1 MDYQKAYDRL
11 VQKNHVF
18 SEREYFETHHKVP
31 KCLGGTDD
39 ANNLVNLTAR
49 EHYIAHLLLVK
60 ITKLNN
66 DAQAYGKMLYA
77 FNCMKWGRC
86 KGERSFKFNSRLYQK
101 VKCEYASL
109 RKQMMK
115 TSHNPSFGM
124 MWIHSDD
131 LKVSKRWNKDLPIP
145 IGWISGRVLNWESHF
160 NAQKEKE
167 HKLQARK
174 EREHK
179 LEQRMTRAKQEYTEM
194 YKVYCESGFDVVKE
208 KFGYKFSQV
217 NFVNQCKR
225 YVDEYVPQNGKK
237 RGK

>member
-31 KCLGGTDD
+31 RCLGGTDD

-77 FNCMKWGRC
+77 FNCMKWGRS

-131 LKVSKRWNKDLPIP
+131 LKISKQWNKDLPIP

>member
-1 MDYQKAYDRL
+1 
-11 VQKNHVF
+11 
-18 SEREYFETHHKVP
+18 
-31 KCLGGTDD
+31 
-39 ANNLVNLTAR
+39 
-49 EHYIAHLLLVK
+49 
-60 ITKLNN
+60 
-66 DAQAYGKMLYA
+66 
-77 FNCMKWGRC
+77 
-86 KGERSFKFNSRLYQK
+86 
-101 VKCEYASL
+101 
-109 RKQMMK
+109 
-115 TSHNPSFGM
+115 M

-131 LKVSKRWNKDLPIP
+131 LKISKQWNKDLPIP

-160 NAQKEKE
+160 NAQKEKD

-179 LEQRMTRAKQEYTEM
+179 LEQRMTRATQEYTEM

>member
-1 MDYQKAYDRL
+1 
-11 VQKNHVF
+11 
-18 SEREYFETHHKVP
+18 
-31 KCLGGTDD
+31 
-39 ANNLVNLTAR
+39 
-49 EHYIAHLLLVK
+49 
-60 ITKLNN
+60 
-66 DAQAYGKMLYA
+66 MLYA